1 MRLTPTATWLI
12 EGAPGARSPQD
23 LMRGT
28 CARLVASGMPLCRG
42 EAFVRTLHPNIVGRS
57 FEWRSDGEVRV
68 HEHTFEFLRSEEF
81 LRSAVAQVCRTGEIV
96 RYRASEGGS
105 IAEVGLLGD
114 PTFATLTDY
123 VAAPMKFLSGEVHA
137 ITLATRQ
144 PGGFGDD
151 HIEELESLVHP
162 MARIGEIHALWRT
175 AANLLDTY
183 VGRNAGEKILA
194 GHIHLGDTETIEAVV
209 WFSDLRGFTQLADA
223 SEPGDLI
230 RTLNELFECQVPAID
245 RHGGEVLKFI
255 GDGLLA
261 IFPLRGTASPSE
273 RCQAA
278 LAASQ
283 EAARALAALNDR
295 RRAESR
301 PAIAFGL
308 ALHVGEIA
316 YGNIGGASRLDFT
329 CIGPAVNVAA
339 RLEGLTSSLGR
350 PVVTSEAFASLAG
363 VDMEPLGA
371 FELRG
376 VAETQ
381 QVYAPRREA

>member
-1 MRLTPTATWLI
+1 MRLTPTAAWLL
-12 EGAPGARSPQD
+12 EGAPGARTPQD
-23 LMRGT
+23 LMRET
-28 CARLVASGMPLCRG
+28 CSRLVASGMPLDRG

-57 FEWRSDGEVRV
+57 FEWRSEGEVRI

-96 RYRASEGGS
+96 RYRASEREA
-105 IAEVGLLGD
+105 IADVRLLDD

-137 ITLATRQ
+137 ITLATRR
-144 PGGFGDD
+144 PGGFDD
-151 HIEELESLVHP
+151 AHLEEIQSLVHP

-194 GHIHLGDTETIEAVV
+194 GRIHLGDTETLEAVV
-209 WFSDLRGFTQLADA
+209 WFSDLRGFTKLAGA

-261 IFPLRGTASPSE
+261 IFPLGGHASPRE

-278 LAASQ
+278 LAASA
-283 EAARALAALNDR
+283 EAARELAALNVR
-295 RRAESR
+295 RQAEGR
-301 PAIAFGL
+301 PEIAFGL
-308 ALHVGEIA
+308 ALHVGEVA

-339 RLEGLTSSLGR
+339 RLEGLTAIVGR

-363 VDMEPLGA
+363 ADLEALGA

-381 QVYAPRREA
+381 QVFAPRR